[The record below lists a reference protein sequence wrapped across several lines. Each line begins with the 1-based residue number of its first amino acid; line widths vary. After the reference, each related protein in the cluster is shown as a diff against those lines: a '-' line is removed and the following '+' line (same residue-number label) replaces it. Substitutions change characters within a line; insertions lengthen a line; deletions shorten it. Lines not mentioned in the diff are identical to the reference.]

1 MSARQ
6 RAPLLLV
13 VLLAVTVVLG
23 ACAKKAP
30 RTQPRSP
37 SQSPTTATP
46 TASGGLS
53 AIGLPPPSPTSNV
66 SCAIVGVAEVNAA
79 LGTTTTARHVDSSP
93 PATVCTFAGGTSS
106 RTVIVRIQNGEDANS
121 FADDK
126 AVYDSGGQTT
136 TVVSGYGDEA
146 FSSVLPVPGNVG
158 VTTVV
163 ARKGD
168 VEVLISAPA
177 PLGPVEA
184 LMQKILSQF

>member
-1 MSARQ
+1 M
-6 RAPLLLV
+6 V
-13 VLLAVTVVLG
+13 VVALG

-37 SQSPTTATP
+37 SPSTATP
-46 TASGGLS
+46 SASGGLS

-66 SCAIVGVAEVNAA
+66 SCAIVSVAEVNAA
-79 LGTTTTARHVDSSP
+79 LGTTFTARHVDSSS
-93 PATVCTFAGGTSS
+93 PATVCTFAGGTSA
-106 RTVIVRIQNGEDANS
+106 RTVIVRLQNGEDANS

-126 AVYDSGGQTT
+126 AVYDSEGQTT

-146 FSSVLPVPGNVG
+146 FSAVLPVPGTVG
-158 VTTVV
+158 VTTLV

-168 VEVLISAPA
+168 VEVLISAPTG
-177 PLGPVEA
+177 LGPVQA

>member
-13 VLLAVTVVLG
+13 VLLVVAVVLG

-30 RTQPRSP
+30 RTQTRSP
-37 SQSPTTATP
+37 SPATP
-46 TASGGLS
+46 TASGGPS
-53 AIGLPPPSPTSNV
+53 TIGLPPPSPTSNV

-106 RTVIVRIQNGEDANS
+106 RTVIVRIQNGEDTNS

-126 AVYDSGGQTT
+126 AVYDTGGQTT

-146 FSSVLPVPGNVG
+146 FSSVLPVPGGVG
-158 VTTVV
+158 VTTLV

-168 VEVLISAPA
+168 VEVLVSAPTA
-177 PLGPVEA
+177 LGPVQA

>member
-13 VLLAVTVVLG
+13 VLLLVAVLLG
-23 ACAKKAP
+23 ACAKKAS

-37 SQSPTTATP
+37 SPSTATP

-53 AIGLPPPSPTSNV
+53 AIGLPTPSPTSNV
-66 SCAIVGVAEVNAA
+66 SCAIVTVAQVNAA

-106 RTVIVRIQNGEDANS
+106 RTVIVRIQNGEDTNS

-146 FSSVLPVPGNVG
+146 FSSVLPVPGTVG
-158 VTTVV
+158 VTTLV

-168 VEVLISAPA
+168 VEVLVSAPTA
-177 PLGPVEA
+177 LGPVEA

>member
-1 MSARQ
+1 MV
-6 RAPLLLV
+6 LLV
-13 VLLAVTVVLG
+13 MAVVLG

-146 FSSVLPVPGNVG
+146 FTSVLPVPGSVG

-168 VEVLISAPA
+168 VEVLISAPT